1 MSFASEVKNEI
12 ISLERQTCCQSA
24 FNYAL
29 LLFARSFS
37 TDSISLLTENESVAN
52 AFADASFSLCEE
64 KAPLQ
69 VNDAGKYYKVSIENR
84 DTITRIL
91 TAFGYEAKSFKRR
104 INFADIPDSCC
115 FSAFAAGA
123 FLACGTVT
131 DPDKEYH
138 LEFSLSTKGLCDD
151 LVKIFDEFEIHPK
164 TTVRGG
170 AYVVYIKNSNDIEE
184 LLTRMGATETAMQL
198 MGSKMLKDIRNTVNR
213 KVNFE
218 SANLARTIAA
228 ATKQYE
234 AIARLVEKTGL
245 DSLPEQL
252 REIARLRLEDREM
265 SSAEIAK
272 ILPESISVSGVNH
285 RFRKLIKMAEEL
297 KE

>member
-1 MSFASEVKNEI
+1 MSFASDVKNEI
-12 ISLERQTCCQSA
+12 ISFERAECCQSA
-24 FNYAL
+24 LNYGL

-37 TDSISLLTENESVAN
+37 KDSISLLTENESVAN
-52 AFADASFSLCEE
+52 AFADASFSLCN
-64 KAPLQ
+64 KKTPLQ
-69 VNDAGKYYKVSIENR
+69 ISDAGKYKVNIE
-84 DTITRIL
+84 DGVQIAEIL
-91 TAFGYEAKSFKRR
+91 NNLGYDVKSFKRR
-104 INFADIPDSCC
+104 INFANIPDSCC

-151 LVKIFDEFEIHPK
+151 LVKIFDEFEIQPK
-164 TTVRGG
+164 TTLRGG

-198 MGSKMLKDIRNTVNR
+198 MGAKMFKDIRNTVNR

-218 SANLARTIAA
+218 SANLERAVAA
-228 ATKQYE
+228 ATKQQE
-234 AIARLVEKTGL
+234 AIIKLTEKSGI

-252 REIARLRLEDREM
+252 REIARLRLADIQL

-272 ILPESISVSGVNH
+272 MLPESISVSGVNH
-285 RFRKLIKMAEEL
+285 RFRKLIKMAEESE
-297 KE
+297 K

>member
-1 MSFASEVKNEI
+1 MSFASDVKNEI
-12 ISLERQTCCQSA
+12 ISFERAECCQSA
-24 FNYAL
+24 LNYGL

-37 TDSISLLTENESVAN
+37 KDSISLLTENESVAN
-52 AFADASFSLCEE
+52 AFADASFSLCN
-64 KAPLQ
+64 KKTPLQ
-69 VNDAGKYYKVSIENR
+69 ISDAGKYKVNIE
-84 DTITRIL
+84 DGVQIAEIL
-91 TAFGYEAKSFKRR
+91 NNLGYDVKSFKRR
-104 INFADIPDSCC
+104 INFANIPDSCC

-164 TTVRGG
+164 TTLRGG

-184 LLTRMGATETAMQL
+184 LLTRMGAMETAMQL
-198 MGSKMLKDIRNTVNR
+198 MGAKMFKDIRNTVNR

-218 SANLARTIAA
+218 SANLERAVAA
-228 ATKQYE
+228 ATKQQD
-234 AIARLVEKTGL
+234 AIIKLTEKSGI

-252 REIARLRLEDREM
+252 REIARLRLADIQL

-272 ILPESISVSGVNH
+272 MLPESISVSGVNH
-285 RFRKLIKMAEEL
+285 RFRKIIKMAEESE
-297 KE
+297 K

>member
-1 MSFASEVKNEI
+1 MSFASDVKNEI
-12 ISLERQTCCQSA
+12 ISFERAECCQSA
-24 FNYAL
+24 MNYGL

-37 TDSISLLTENESVAN
+37 KDSISLLTENESVAN
-52 AFADASFSLCEE
+52 AFADASFSLCN
-64 KAPLQ
+64 KKTPLQ
-69 VNDAGKYYKVSIENR
+69 ISDAGKYKVNIE
-84 DTITRIL
+84 DGVQIAEIL
-91 TAFGYEAKSFKRR
+91 NNLGYDVKSFKRR
-104 INFADIPDSCC
+104 INFANIPDSCC

-151 LVKIFDEFEIHPK
+151 LVKIFDEFEIQPK
-164 TTVRGG
+164 TTLRGG

-198 MGSKMLKDIRNTVNR
+198 MGAKMFKDIRNTVNR

-218 SANLARTIAA
+218 SANLERAVAA
-228 ATKQYE
+228 ATKQQE
-234 AIARLVEKTGL
+234 AIIKLTEKSGI

-252 REIARLRLEDREM
+252 REIARLRLADIQL

-272 ILPESISVSGVNH
+272 MLPESISVSGVNH
-285 RFRKLIKMAEEL
+285 RFRKLIKMAEESE
-297 KE
+297 K

>member
-1 MSFASEVKNEI
+1 MSFASDVKNEI
-12 ISLERQTCCQSA
+12 ISFEREICCQSA
-24 FNYAL
+24 MNYGL

-37 TDSISLLTENESVAN
+37 KDSISLLTENESVAN
-52 AFADASFSLCEE
+52 AFADASFSLCN
-64 KAPLQ
+64 KKIPL
-69 VNDAGKYYKVSIENR
+69 NLSEAGKYKVSTEDSN
-84 DTITRIL
+84 TIAQIL
-91 TAFGYEAKSFKRR
+91 TALGYDTKSPRR
-104 INFADIPDSCC
+104 RVNFANIPDSCC
-115 FSAFAAGA
+115 FAAFAAGA

-151 LVKIFDEFEIHPK
+151 LVKIFDEFEIQPK

-218 SANLARTIAA
+218 SANLARTVAA
-228 ATKQYE
+228 ATKQYD

-245 DSLPEQL
+245 EALPEQL

-265 SSAEIAK
+265 SSAEIAR

-297 KE
+297 EK

>member
-1 MSFASEVKNEI
+1 MSFASDVKNEI
-12 ISLERQTCCQSA
+12 ISFERAECCQSA
-24 FNYAL
+24 MNYGL

-37 TDSISLLTENESVAN
+37 KDSISLLTENESVAN
-52 AFADASFSLCEE
+52 AFADASFSLCN
-64 KAPLQ
+64 KKTPLQ
-69 VNDAGKYYKVSIENR
+69 ISDAGKYKVNIE
-84 DTITRIL
+84 DGVQIAEIL
-91 TAFGYEAKSFKRR
+91 NNLGYDVKSFKRR
-104 INFADIPDSCC
+104 INFANIPDSCC

-151 LVKIFDEFEIHPK
+151 LVKIFDEFEIQPK
-164 TTVRGG
+164 TTLRGG

-198 MGSKMLKDIRNTVNR
+198 MGAKMFKDIRNTVNR

-218 SANLARTIAA
+218 SANLERAVAA
-228 ATKQYE
+228 ATKQQD
-234 AIARLVEKTGL
+234 AIIKLTEKSGI

-252 REIARLRLEDREM
+252 REIARLRLADIQL

-272 ILPESISVSGVNH
+272 MLPEPISVSGVNH
-285 RFRKLIKMAEEL
+285 RFRKLIKMAEESE
-297 KE
+297 K

>member
-12 ISLERQTCCQSA
+12 ISFEREACCQSA
-24 FNYAL
+24 MNYAL

-37 TDSISLLTENESVAN
+37 KDSISLLTENESVAN
-52 AFADASFSLCEE
+52 AFADASFSLCNE
-64 KAPLQ
+64 KIPL
-69 VNDAGKYYKVSIENR
+69 NLSEAGKYKVSIENS

-91 TAFGYEAKSFKRR
+91 TALGYDEKSFKRR
-104 INFADIPDSCC
+104 INFANIPDSCC

-184 LLTRMGATETAMQL
+184 LLTRMGAMETAMQL
-198 MGSKMLKDIRNTVNR
+198 MGAKMFKDIRNTVNR

-234 AIARLVEKTGL
+234 AIAKLVEKTGL
-245 DSLPEQL
+245 EALPEQL

-272 ILPESISVSGVNH
+272 ILPEAISVSGVNH

-297 KE
+297 EK

>member
-12 ISLERQTCCQSA
+12 ISFERAVCCQSA
-24 FNYAL
+24 MNYGL

-37 TDSISLLTENESVAN
+37 KDSISLLTENESVAN

-69 VNDAGKYYKVSIENR
+69 MSDAGKYKVNIENS
-84 DTITRIL
+84 DIIIRIL
-91 TAFGYEAKSFKRR
+91 TALGYDSKSFKKR
-104 INFADIPDSCC
+104 INFANIPDSCC

-138 LEFSLSTKGLCDD
+138 LEFSVSTKGLCDD

-164 TTVRGG
+164 TTVRSG

-218 SANLARTIAA
+218 NANLARTVVA
-228 ATKQYE
+228 ATKQYD
-234 AIARLVEKTGL
+234 AIAKLVEKSGL

-297 KE
+297 EK